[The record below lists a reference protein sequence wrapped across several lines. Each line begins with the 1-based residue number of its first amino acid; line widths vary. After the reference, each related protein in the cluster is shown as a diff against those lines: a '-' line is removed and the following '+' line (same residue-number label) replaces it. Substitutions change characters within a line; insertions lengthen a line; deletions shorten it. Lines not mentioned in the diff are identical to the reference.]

1 MSSTG
6 ARDLWTIDHD
16 DGSQYFND
24 TGNLMVWG
32 GCKNYM
38 GNHKSCAHN
47 VIIHPGT
54 PSRSTGGRRCQ
65 TDDNRVFQNQ
75 YHDNNHCFT
84 ADGEFYS
91 MGIDKC
97 DASDIDPHVF
107 QTFNNT
113 LYSPGGTF
121 ANGPCASFQAWQ
133 QAGQDRMSA
142 VKVLPPPSQIVAM
155 GAAVLGM

>member
-1 MSSTG
+1 LSSTG

-54 PSRSTGGRRCQ
+54 PSRSTGGGRRCQ
-65 TDDNRVFQNQ
+65 TDDNRVFQN
-75 YHDNNHCFT
+75 
-84 ADGEFYS
+84 
-91 MGIDKC
+91 
-97 DASDIDPHVF
+97 
-107 QTFNNT
+107 
-113 LYSPGGTF
+113 
-121 ANGPCASFQAWQ
+121 
-133 QAGQDRMSA
+133 
-142 VKVLPPPSQIVAM
+142 
-155 GAAVLGM
+155 